1 MTVQLST
8 LQPIEVR
15 EAWPHEALNFTPWLA
30 DNLHVLSD
38 LLGMELELI
47 STEHP
52 VGSFNLDIYAKDLR
66 SDEVVAIENQLE
78 RTDHTHL
85 GQVMTYLSA
94 LEARKVIWIAKE
106 IREEHRAVIS
116 WLNSHTPPEYA
127 FFGVEVSTVR
137 IADSPIAPVFTVVEK
152 PNNWVRAIQQSSRSS
167 REETGERNSA
177 FWERAL
183 DQHPELKGVGFAGPY
198 CSNRWLEIPGT
209 PFILSLA
216 LTRYGVGWFI
226 RGQQGTSDEET
237 TASLGDQFSLLQQ
250 TLNCDPNRA
259 YLSRWFHHDWSEP
272 NAQSNLLQWLVAEK
286 QKVFAAFADL
296 KIQHKDRQATCAA
309 LSHEPEASDLA
320 INDDIDQSAEIPIPL
335 VELSHG
341 TAGA

>member
-1 MTVQLST
+1 MAVQLST
-8 LQPIEVR
+8 LQPIDLR

-78 RTDHTHL
+78 KTDHTHL
-85 GQVMTYLSA
+85 GQVMTYFSA

-116 WLNSHTPPEYA
+116 WLNAHTPPDYS
-127 FFGVEVSTVR
+127 FFGLEVSTVR

-152 PNNWVRAIQQSSRSS
+152 PNNWVRAVQQSSRSS
-167 REETGERNSA
+167 REETGERNRAFWDSA
-177 FWERAL
+177 FS
-183 DQHPELKGVGFAGPY
+183 QHPELEGVGFAGPY

-209 PFILSLA
+209 PYILSLA
-216 LTRYGVGWFI
+216 LTRNGVGWFI
-226 RGQQGTSDEET
+226 RGQQGTSDED
-237 TASLGDQFSLLQQ
+237 TAVALGDHFSHLQQ
-250 TLNCDPNRA
+250 RLSCVPNKT

-272 NAQSNLLQWLVAEK
+272 NAQSTMLQWLVAEK
-286 QKVFAAFADL
+286 QNVFAAFADL
-296 KIQHKDRQATCAA
+296 NSQPEDRQAT
-309 LSHEPEASDLA
+309 
-320 INDDIDQSAEIPIPL
+320 
-335 VELSHG
+335 
-341 TAGA
+341 

>member
-1 MTVQLST
+1 MAVQLST
-8 LQPIEVR
+8 LQPIELR

-85 GQVMTYLSA
+85 GQVMTYFSA

-116 WLNSHTPPEYA
+116 WLNAHTQPEYA

-152 PNNWVRAIQQSSRSS
+152 PNNWVRSIQQRSTS
-167 REETGERNSA
+167 TSQETAERNQA
-177 FWERAL
+177 FWQSAVEQ
-183 DQHPELKGVGFAGPY
+183 DQELEGIYPEGVGPY
-198 CSNRWLEIPGT
+198 ASNHWLAIPRT
-209 PFILSLA
+209 YFILSLA
-216 LTRYGVGWFI
+216 LTRDGVGWFV
-226 RGQQGTSDEET
+226 RGQLGSKDEET
-237 TASLGDQFSLLQQ
+237 AAALGDHFSLLQQ
-250 TLNCDPNRA
+250 KLSCVPNKP
-259 YLSRWFHHDWSEP
+259 YLSRWLKHDWSEP
-272 NAQSNLLQWLVAEK
+272 NAQSTLLEWLVAEK
-286 QKVFAAFADL
+286 QKVLAAFADL
-296 KIQHKDRQATCAA
+296 
-309 LSHEPEASDLA
+309 SF
-320 INDDIDQSAEIPIPL
+320 
-335 VELSHG
+335 
-341 TAGA
+341 